1 MSLLTDN
8 EKIQAAEDVRDLILA
23 SGQEAIL
30 LRSQPGG
37 RLYGSDDATYTEAG
51 SFPLEFVETPP
62 EDLNNKIDAVA
73 CVLPD
78 VDIRPEDHLRAPACR
93 DVRGA
98 GRDDGE
104 FRVQTVEEERL
115 FGVVTHKVL
124 KLVRLHGS

>member
-23 SGQEAIL
+23 SGQEAVL
-30 LRSQPGG
+30 LRSQPGE
-37 RLYGSDDATYTEAG
+37 RLYGSDDATYKEAG
-51 SFPLEFVETPP
+51 SYPLEFVETPP

-78 VDIRPEDHLRAPACR
+78 VDIRPEDHLRA
-93 DVRGA
+93 DN
-98 GRDDGE
+98 GE

-124 KLVRLHGS
+124 KLVCLHGS

>member
-1 MSLLTDN
+1 MTLLSDP
-8 EKIQAAEDVRDLILA
+8 EKIRAAEDVKELILA
-23 SGQEAIL
+23 SGQEAVL
-30 LRSQPGG
+30 LRAVPGE
-37 RLYGSDDATYTEAG
+37 RLYGSDDASFAEVGT
-51 SFPLEFVETPP
+51 FPLEFVETPP

-78 VDIRPEDHLRAPACR
+78 VDIRPEDHLRA
-93 DVRGA
+93 DNE
-98 GRDDGE
+98 E